1 MITISADK
9 QSKKDEVLSFLKVQQ
24 ASNRNYIFNKDDVYE
39 MIEAVAPDWQGGLPF
54 TMLIEPGGTIIYKKQ
69 DTIDPLEMK
78 KLIVGNKY
86 IGRYY

>member
-1 MITISADK
+1 MERRT
-9 QSKKDEVLSFLKVQQ
+9 LSDCLGN
-24 ASNRNYIFNKDDVYE
+24 AINDYIFNKDDVYE

-54 TMLIEPGGTIIYKKQ
+54 TMLIEPGGRIIYKKQ

-78 KLIVGNKY
+78 KLIVDNKY